1 METFDLTTKAGMEIA
16 KKYFELTPVG
26 MLFKIGKMIFDSDS
40 VKKQGKTVED
50 LIKVGKEKGVDEME
64 IILDNKKGFHF
75 NAPIEED
82 ITIETTL
89 GADEK
94 IKIRVKYK

>member
-1 METFDLTTKAGMEIA
+1 
-16 KKYFELTPVG
+16 
-26 MLFKIGKMIFDSDS
+26 
-40 VKKQGKTVED
+40 
-50 LIKVGKEKGVDEME
+50 ME